1 MATVSTDVAASMD
14 VKTRD
19 KKVEKK
25 KKDLCFKLAA
35 VVRKVRPKRPRIAN
49 SVQSSCMVSV
59 IPNLDP
65 EAIHRLSK
73 DCKVCHFGQ

>member
-35 VVRKVRPKRPRIAN
+35 VVRKVRTKGLEN
-49 SVQSSCMVSV
+49 S
-59 IPNLDP
+59 
-65 EAIHRLSK
+65 
-73 DCKVCHFGQ
+73 